1 MQKSSVW
8 QETARVLESDTPD
21 SLHERIIEDA
31 ESKALP
37 EAVRLV
43 ASGKWKSRRP
53 EPKGIQ
59 HVDEQYVQ
67 QGTRGMM
74 LVLPFQ
80 LYGTLILCSFI
91 LFFAVYIITYCV

>member
-1 MQKSSVW
+1 ML

-43 ASGKWKSRRP
+43 ASGKWKSRRRG
-53 EPKGIQ
+53 EAQ
-59 HVDEQYVQ
+59 HDREWN
-67 QGTRGMM
+67 
-74 LVLPFQ
+74 
-80 LYGTLILCSFI
+80 
-91 LFFAVYIITYCV
+91 